1 MGHRAGRPYFPGGR
15 ALKADIPVAVIGG
28 YLGAG
33 KTTLVNHLLRHA
45 AGRRI
50 AILVNEFGDLPIDED
65 LIEAEGEDMIA
76 ISGGC
81 ICCSFGSDLTAA
93 LIKLSELAPPP
104 DHVVIEASGVAMPG
118 TVALSISILP
128 GFALAGVVVLADGE
142 RVQAQAEDDYIGD
155 TILRQ
160 LSDAD
165 VIVHSKT
172 DLQPDDGAVEAVES
186 WLQAMAPQA
195 KIVPTTQGRVPPD
208 IILGLTGPN
217 AKPQASPHADAGY
230 ESRAFRHI
238 PPCVPGDLAQKL
250 ATGPYGVIRA
260 KGFLRDCEGAS
271 WVIQTVGQRFEA
283 QRSQK
288 LDPAGLVCI
297 GRRGALDTAA
307 LEALLGLCRIRG
319 SCHSACPIEKH
330 LLLNEIIFA

>member
-1 MGHRAGRPYFPGGR
+1 MGHRAGWPYIPGGR
-15 ALKADIPVAVIGG
+15 ALKADIPVTVIGG

-33 KTTLVNHLLRHA
+33 KTTMVNHLLRHA

-65 LIEAEGEDMIA
+65 LIEVEGEDMIA

-93 LIKLSELAPPP
+93 LIKLSELTPPP

-128 GFALAGVVVLADGE
+128 GFPLGGVVVLADGE

-165 VIVHSKT
+165 VIIHSKT
-172 DLQPDDGAVEAVES
+172 DLQPNERAIEAVET

-195 KIVPTTQGRVPPD
+195 KVVPTAQGRVPTD
-208 IILGLTGPN
+208 IILGLTSPN
-217 AKPQASPHADAGY
+217 AKPQASRHADAGY
-230 ESRAFRHI
+230 ESLTFREI
-238 PPCVPGDLAQKL
+238 PPCVPEYLAQKL
-250 ATGPYGVIRA
+250 ATGTYGVIRA
-260 KGFLRDCEGAS
+260 KGFLRDFEGGS
-271 WVIQTVGQRFEA
+271 WVIQTVGRRFEA
-283 QRSQK
+283 QRSHK
-288 LDPAGLVCI
+288 LEPGGVVCI
-297 GRRGALDTAA
+297 GRRGELDSAA
-307 LEALLGLCRIRG
+307 LEALLGLAG
-319 SCHSACPIEKH
+319 
-330 LLLNEIIFA
+330 

>member
-15 ALKADIPVAVIGG
+15 ALKAHIPVAVIGG

-260 KGFLRDCEGAS
+260 KGFLRDWEGAS

-307 LEALLGLCRIRG
+307 LEALLGPRRIRG

-330 LLLNEIIFA
+330 RLRKSIA

>member
-1 MGHRAGRPYFPGGR
+1 VGHRAGRPYFPGGR
-15 ALKADIPVAVIGG
+15 ALKAHIPVAVIGG

-260 KGFLRDCEGAS
+260 KGFCATVKGPVGSFKRSDSVLRRSAVKSWTLLVWCVSAAVAPWIPQRLRRCLVSPVRGAAAADEPS
-271 WVIQTVGQRFEA
+271 SNTSCH
-283 QRSQK
+283 QRSFV
-288 LDPAGLVCI
+288 A
-297 GRRGALDTAA
+297 
-307 LEALLGLCRIRG
+307 
-319 SCHSACPIEKH
+319 
-330 LLLNEIIFA
+330 

>member
-1 MGHRAGRPYFPGGR
+1 MGHGTGRPYFPGGR
-15 ALKADIPVAVIGG
+15 AVKPAIPVAVIGG

-33 KTTLVNHLLRHA
+33 KTTVVNHLLRNA

-65 LIEAEGEDMIA
+65 LIEAESEDMIA

-93 LIKLSELAPPP
+93 LIKLSELVPPP

-128 GFALAGVVVLADGE
+128 GFALAGVVVLADGD
-142 RVQAQAEDDYIGD
+142 RIQAQAEDDYIGD

-172 DLQPDDGAVEAVES
+172 DLQPNAAAVEAVES
-186 WLQAMAPQA
+186 WLQATAPQA
-195 KIVPTTQGRVPPD
+195 RVVTTAQGRVPPD

-230 ESRAFRHI
+230 ETLTLRQI
-238 PPCVPGDLAQKL
+238 PPCVPGDVAQKL
-250 ATGPYGVIRA
+250 ATGTYGVIRA
-260 KGFLRDCEGAS
+260 KGFLRDSEGAS
-271 WVIQTVGQRFEA
+271 WVIQTVGRRFES

-288 LDPAGLVCI
+288 LDPAGVVCI

-307 LEALLGLCRIRG
+307 LEALLGPAG
-319 SCHSACPIEKH
+319 
-330 LLLNEIIFA
+330 

>member
-1 MGHRAGRPYFPGGR
+1 M
-15 ALKADIPVAVIGG
+15 IGG

-33 KTTLVNHLLRHA
+33 KTTMVNHLLRHA

-50 AILVNEFGDLPIDED
+50 AILVNEFGDLPIDQD

-93 LIKLSELAPPP
+93 LIKLSELTPTP

-128 GFALAGVVVLADGE
+128 GFVLSGVVVLADGE

-160 LSDAD
+160 LLDAD

-172 DLQPDDGAVEAVES
+172 DLQPNDRAIEAVES

-195 KIVPTTQGRVPPD
+195 KIVPTVQGHVPPD
-208 IILGLTGPN
+208 IILGLTGPT

-230 ESRAFRHI
+230 ESLAFREI
-238 PPCVPGDLAQKL
+238 PPCVPEDLAQKL
-250 ATGPYGVIRA
+250 ATGSYGVIRA
-260 KGFLRDCEGAS
+260 KGFLRDAEGNS
-271 WVIQTVGQRFEA
+271 WVIQTVGRRFEA
-283 QRSQK
+283 QRGQK
-288 LDPAGLVCI
+288 SELGGVVCI
-297 GRRGALDTAA
+297 GRRGDLQAAA
-307 LEALLGLCRIRG
+307 LHGLLGPAG
-319 SCHSACPIEKH
+319 SSSHI
-330 LLLNEIIFA
+330 

>member
-1 MGHRAGRPYFPGGR
+1 MKPA
-15 ALKADIPVAVIGG
+15 IPVAVLGG

-33 KTTLVNHLLRHA
+33 KTTVVNHLLRNA

-65 LIEAEGEDMIA
+65 LIEAESEDMIA

-93 LIKLSELAPPP
+93 LIKLSELVPPP

-128 GFALAGVVVLADGE
+128 GFALAGVVVLADGD
-142 RVQAQAEDDYIGD
+142 RIQAQAEDEYIGD

-172 DLQPDDGAVEAVES
+172 DLQPNAAAVEAVES

-195 KIVPTTQGRVPPD
+195 KIVPTARGRVPPD
-208 IILGLTGPN
+208 IILGLTGPT

-230 ESRAFRHI
+230 ESLAFRKI
-238 PPCVPGDLAQKL
+238 PPCVPEDLAQKL
-250 ATGPYGVIRA
+250 ATGSYGVIRA
-260 KGFLRDCEGAS
+260 KGFLRDAEGNS
-271 WVIQTVGQRFEA
+271 WVVQTVGRRFEA
-283 QRSQK
+283 QRSQQPE
-288 LDPAGLVCI
+288 LDGVVCI
-297 GRRGALDTAA
+297 GRRGDLQATALHG
-307 LEALLGLCRIRG
+307 LLGPAVSSRHI
-319 SCHSACPIEKH
+319 
-330 LLLNEIIFA
+330 

>member
-1 MGHRAGRPYFPGGR
+1 M
-15 ALKADIPVAVIGG
+15 
-28 YLGAG
+28 
-33 KTTLVNHLLRHA
+33 
-45 AGRRI
+45 
-50 AILVNEFGDLPIDED
+50 
-65 LIEAEGEDMIA
+65 
-76 ISGGC
+76 
-81 ICCSFGSDLTAA
+81 
-93 LIKLSELAPPP
+93 
-104 DHVVIEASGVAMPG
+104 IEASGVAMPG

-172 DLQPDDGAVEAVES
+172 DLQPYPSAVDAVDT

-195 KIVPTTQGRVPPD
+195 KIVTTAQGRVPPD
-208 IILGLTGPN
+208 IILGLRGPN
-217 AKPQASPHADAGY
+217 AKPQASPHADPGY

-238 PPCVPGDLAQKL
+238 PPCVPGDLAQNL

-260 KGFLRDCEGAS
+260 KGFLRDREGGR

-288 LDPAGLVCI
+288 LESAGVVCI
-297 GRRGALDTAA
+297 GRRGTLDIAA
-307 LEALLGLCRIRG
+307 LEALLGP
-319 SCHSACPIEKH
+319 AD
-330 LLLNEIIFA
+330 

>member
-1 MGHRAGRPYFPGGR
+1 
-15 ALKADIPVAVIGG
+15 
-28 YLGAG
+28 
-33 KTTLVNHLLRHA
+33 
-45 AGRRI
+45 
-50 AILVNEFGDLPIDED
+50 LVNEFGDLPIDED
-65 LIEAEGEDMIA
+65 LIEAEGEDLIA

-307 LEALLGLCRIRG
+307 LEALLGLAG
-319 SCHSACPIEKH
+319 
-330 LLLNEIIFA
+330 

>member
-1 MGHRAGRPYFPGGR
+1 
-15 ALKADIPVAVIGG
+15 LKTDIPVTVIGG

-33 KTTLVNHLLRHA
+33 KTTMVNHLLRHA

-50 AILVNEFGDLPIDED
+50 AILVNEFGDLPIDQD

-93 LIKLSELAPPP
+93 LIKLSELTPTP

-128 GFALAGVVVLADGE
+128 GFVLSGVVVLADGE

-172 DLQPDDGAVEAVES
+172 DLQPNDRAIEAVES

-195 KIVPTTQGRVPPD
+195 KIVPTVQGHVPPD
-208 IILGLTGPN
+208 IILGLTGPT

-230 ESRAFRHI
+230 ESLAFREI
-238 PPCVPGDLAQKL
+238 PPCVPEDLAQKL
-250 ATGPYGVIRA
+250 ATGSYGVIRA
-260 KGFLRDCEGAS
+260 KGFLRDAEGNS
-271 WVIQTVGQRFEA
+271 WVIQTVGRRFEA
-283 QRSQK
+283 QRGQK
-288 LDPAGLVCI
+288 SELGGVVCI
-297 GRRGALDTAA
+297 GRRGDLQAAA
-307 LEALLGLCRIRG
+307 LHGLLGPAG
-319 SCHSACPIEKH
+319 SSSHI
-330 LLLNEIIFA
+330 

>member
-1 MGHRAGRPYFPGGR
+1 MVGGKVVGGKVGGAVRSCGGR
-15 ALKADIPVAVIGG
+15 VVWRGGVVAWWS
-28 YLGAG
+28 
-33 KTTLVNHLLRHA
+33 
-45 AGRRI
+45 RI
-50 AILVNEFGDLPIDED
+50 A
-65 LIEAEGEDMIA
+65 A
-76 ISGGC
+76 
-81 ICCSFGSDLTAA
+81 
-93 LIKLSELAPPP
+93 
-104 DHVVIEASGVAMPG
+104 
-118 TVALSISILP
+118 
-128 GFALAGVVVLADGE
+128 
-142 RVQAQAEDDYIGD
+142 
-155 TILRQ
+155 
-160 LSDAD
+160 
-165 VIVHSKT
+165 
-172 DLQPDDGAVEAVES
+172 
-186 WLQAMAPQA
+186 
-195 KIVPTTQGRVPPD
+195 PD

-307 LEALLGLCRIRG
+307 LEALLGLAG
-319 SCHSACPIEKH
+319 
-330 LLLNEIIFA
+330 

>member
-1 MGHRAGRPYFPGGR
+1 MGHGAGRPYFPGGR
-15 ALKADIPVAVIGG
+15 AVKPAIPVAVIGG

-33 KTTLVNHLLRHA
+33 KTTVVNHLLRNA

-65 LIEAEGEDMIA
+65 LIEAESEDMIA

-93 LIKLSELAPPP
+93 LIKLSELVPPP

-128 GFALAGVVVLADGE
+128 GFALAGVVVLADGD
-142 RVQAQAEDDYIGD
+142 RIQAQAEDDYIGD

-172 DLQPDDGAVEAVES
+172 DLQPNAAAVEAVES
-186 WLQAMAPQA
+186 WLQATAPQA
-195 KIVPTTQGRVPPD
+195 RVVTTAQGRVPPD
-208 IILGLTGPN
+208 IILGLTGP
-217 AKPQASPHADAGY
+217 KRQAASQ
-230 ESRAFRHI
+230 
-238 PPCVPGDLAQKL
+238 PPC
-250 ATGPYGVIRA
+250 R
-260 KGFLRDCEGAS
+260 
-271 WVIQTVGQRFEA
+271 
-283 QRSQK
+283 
-288 LDPAGLVCI
+288 
-297 GRRGALDTAA
+297 
-307 LEALLGLCRIRG
+307 CR
-319 SCHSACPIEKH
+319 
-330 LLLNEIIFA
+330 L

>member
-1 MGHRAGRPYFPGGR
+1 LTAE
-15 ALKADIPVAVIGG
+15 IPVTVIGG

-33 KTTLVNHLLRHA
+33 KTTMVNQLLRNA

-65 LIEAEGEDMIA
+65 LIEAEGEDLIA

-93 LIKLSELAPPP
+93 LIKLSELVPPP

-118 TVALSISILP
+118 TVALSISILS
-128 GFALAGVVVLADGE
+128 GFVLAGVVVLADGE
-142 RVQAQAEDDYIGD
+142 QVRAQAADDYIGD

-172 DLQPDDGAVEAVES
+172 DLHTCAGTVEAVNA

-195 KIVPTTQGRVPPD
+195 KIVSTVRGRVPLE
-208 IILGLTGPN
+208 IILGLTGPGTR
-217 AKPQASPHADAGY
+217 PEASPHADVGY
-230 ESRAFRHI
+230 ESLGFRQI
-238 PPCVPGDLAQKL
+238 LPCWPNELAQSL

-260 KGFLRDCEGAS
+260 KGFVRDTDGTS
-271 WVIQTVGQRFEA
+271 WLIQTVGSRFEA
-283 QRSQK
+283 QRTQT
-288 LDPAGLVCI
+288 LEPAGLVCI
-297 GRRGALDTAA
+297 GL
-307 LEALLGLCRIRG
+307 RG
-319 SCHSACPIEKH
+319 SLDAMALQ
-330 LLLNEIIFA
+330 LLIGPASSSVRAS

>member
-15 ALKADIPVAVIGG
+15 ALKAHIPVAVIGG

-93 LIKLSELAPPP
+93 LIKLSELAPLP

-142 RVQAQAEDDYIGD
+142 RVQALAEDDYIGD

-217 AKPQASPHADAGY
+217 VKPQASPHADAGY
-230 ESRAFRHI
+230 ESRVFRHI

-260 KGFLRDCEGAS
+260 KGFLRDWEGAS

-307 LEALLGLCRIRG
+307 LEALLGLAG
-319 SCHSACPIEKH
+319 
-330 LLLNEIIFA
+330 

>member
-1 MGHRAGRPYFPGGR
+1 M
-15 ALKADIPVAVIGG
+15 
-28 YLGAG
+28 
-33 KTTLVNHLLRHA
+33 VNHLLRHA

-93 LIKLSELAPPP
+93 LIKLSELTPPP

-128 GFALAGVVVLADGE
+128 GFALSGVVVLADGE
-142 RVQAQAEDDYIGD
+142 WVQAQAEDDYIGD

-165 VIVHSKT
+165 VIVQSKT
-172 DLQPDDGAVEAVES
+172 DLQPNQRAIEAVES
-186 WLQAMAPQA
+186 WLQAMAPNA
-195 KIVPTTQGRVPPD
+195 KIVPTVQGRVPPE
-208 IILGLTGPN
+208 IVLGLTGPT

-230 ESRAFRHI
+230 ESLTFREI
-238 PPCVPGDLAQKL
+238 PPCVPEDLARKL
-250 ATGPYGVIRA
+250 AIGSYGVIRA
-260 KGFLRDCEGAS
+260 KGFLRDAEGDS
-271 WVIQTVGQRFEA
+271 WVIQTVGRRFEA
-283 QRSQK
+283 HRDQK
-288 LDPAGLVCI
+288 SELGGVVCI
-297 GRRGALDTAA
+297 GRRGALEVGT
-307 LEALLGLCRIRG
+307 LQALLGPAG
-319 SCHSACPIEKH
+319 
-330 LLLNEIIFA
+330 

>member
-1 MGHRAGRPYFPGGR
+1 MTKFIRY
-15 ALKADIPVAVIGG
+15 
-28 YLGAG
+28 
-33 KTTLVNHLLRHA
+33 
-45 AGRRI
+45 
-50 AILVNEFGDLPIDED
+50 LPIDED

-195 KIVPTTQGRVPPD
+195 KIVPTTQGRLPPD

-217 AKPQASPHADAGY
+217 VKPQASPHADAGY
-230 ESRAFRHI
+230 ESRVFRHI

-260 KGFLRDCEGAS
+260 KGFLRDWEGAS

-307 LEALLGLCRIRG
+307 LEALLGLAG
-319 SCHSACPIEKH
+319 
-330 LLLNEIIFA
+330 